1 MKRAYISDEC
11 EHGYPHPHMKVD
23 GEGCGGGEGSKL
35 LEGPVFVMGK
45 GDAWL
50 VIPGR
55 RQNIVFAPSR
65 LGVVGP

>member
-45 GDAWL
+45 GDSWL
-50 VIPGR
+50 VIAALQDESLIQVVPGS
-55 RQNIVFAPSR
+55 A
-65 LGVVGP
+65 